1 MSYFIY
7 NNESYQSE
15 VSFHIGR
22 ADLAKTEWGDANC
35 REVLGRKFK
44 YLKGNIDVL
53 VIRRYLVKQDII
65 DKINELAGS
74 KLKLTHDKDQHN
86 INVSII
92 ELDPMFLKETW
103 IFQLL
108 CHLLYHK
115 CGSFENQLKGLQ
127 KGQYRIP
134 EERIPF
140 VLKSLKK
147 YKPKVFEQTD
157 PLSYLGLDKRCM
169 EYPSQTWEEWLAKSV
184 NTLSPLIKEAYEL
197 R

>member
-22 ADLAKTEWGDANC
+22 TDLAKTAWGDANC

-44 YLKGNIDVL
+44 YLKGSIDFL

-74 KLKLTHDKDQHN
+74 NLKLTHDKDQHN
-86 INVSII
+86 IKVSII

-108 CHLLYHK
+108 CHLLYHRY
-115 CGSFENQLKGLQ
+115 GSFENQLKGLQ
-127 KGQYRIP
+127 KGPYKIP

-147 YKPKVFEQTD
+147 YEPKVFSQSE
-157 PLSYLGLDKRCM
+157 PLSYLGLDMRFPG
-169 EYPSQTWEEWLAKSV
+169 YDNYTWKDWLS
-184 NTLSPLIKEAYEL
+184 
-197 R
+197 